1 MLQHFNYRSLYE
13 NKSLPG
19 WEVSFYYNQHK
30 YRAEYEKDGSIK
42 WLDGTPEHEE
52 KVKQFVHELMVFHV
66 YD

>member
-19 WEVSFYYNQHK
+19 WEVSFYYQHEK
-30 YRAEYEKDGSIK
+30 FRAIYDKDGSIN
-42 WLDGTPEHEE
+42 WLDATPDNEE
-52 KVKQFVHELMVFHV
+52 KIKAFIHELMVFHV